1 MNAHRKNCSSL
12 GFSLVEVVLALGILA
27 FTIPAI
33 IGVMAVFSS
42 SSSSTMDRGEAASA
56 LNALQLYLSGK
67 VRDPAT
73 SSNVPF
79 ATVYSWTYAARQAPA
94 SAQVI
99 YGYKTNAAQ
108 TDYTFSQ
115 REPAGSIEGKL
126 LAVEI
131 LAPETRILPSA
142 AFASGSSNYSRA
154 YLPLKVS
161 IHALSSASQPRTAA
175 TLVDSYPV
183 VISQ

>member
-1 MNAHRKNCSSL
+1 MNAHPRNHSSL
-12 GFSLVEVVLALGILA
+12 GFSLVEVVLAVGIVA
-27 FTIPAI
+27 VAIPAVL
-33 IGVMAVFSS
+33 GVMAVFSS
-42 SSSSTMDRGEAASA
+42 SSSSTMDRGEAFSAASS
-56 LNALQLYLSGK
+56 LQLYLSGK

-79 ATVYSWTYAARQAPA
+79 ATVYGWTYAARQAPA

-99 YGYKTNAAQ
+99 YAYKTNAAQ
-108 TDYTFSQ
+108 AGYTIS
-115 REPAGSIEGKL
+115 RSAPAGTVGGKV
-126 LAVEI
+126 LAAEI
-131 LAPETRILPSA
+131 LAPETRILPSSTLVSA
-142 AFASGSSNYSRA
+142 SSNYSKA

-175 TLVDSYPV
+175 TLVDSYPM